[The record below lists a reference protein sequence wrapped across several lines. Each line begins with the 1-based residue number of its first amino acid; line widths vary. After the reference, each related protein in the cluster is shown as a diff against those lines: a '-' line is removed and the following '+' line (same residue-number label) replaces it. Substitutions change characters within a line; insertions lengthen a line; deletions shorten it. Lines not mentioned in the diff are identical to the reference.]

1 MAQGSR
7 GPSCLFSNKVLGFS
21 LYKIYACFFNFKI
34 QKKRRERSTYC
45 QMTSRL
51 PYLYI
56 HMTFWFIYIAV
67 IILYAQYSLFFT
79 YYYYIIL
86 YMFLVFSKF

>member
-1 MAQGSR
+1 
-7 GPSCLFSNKVLGFS
+7 
-21 LYKIYACFFNFKI
+21 
-34 QKKRRERSTYC
+34 
-45 QMTSRL
+45 
-51 PYLYI
+51 
-56 HMTFWFIYIAV
+56 MTFWFIYIAV